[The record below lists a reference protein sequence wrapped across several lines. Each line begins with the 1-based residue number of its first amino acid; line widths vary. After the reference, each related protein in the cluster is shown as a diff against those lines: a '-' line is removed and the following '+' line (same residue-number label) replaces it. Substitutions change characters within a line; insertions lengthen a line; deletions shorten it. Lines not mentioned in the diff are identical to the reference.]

1 LTGNCQLPTQK
12 MITAQTKI
20 DLRLFQAPISLTAKA
35 GKTTI
40 FEGHSDFENGKFS
53 PDLDKAI
60 MSICKTLGIN
70 SFLKTDV
77 KLTAVFA
84 HYNLSENRLFVKG
97 IIPLAHSNATL
108 ILNYQPSK
116 TNPKVQDFAVVLD
129 FAFFFD
135 LTDLPI
141 VANELDEQLHLT
153 LAFANNQQTFETIE
167 FEDEFKNKKTQ
178 KISVNSGVSLKTNI
192 DFPTDIFEF
201 DYELID
207 FTPQPETPTD
217 LSADLDNL
225 PKLPEQ
231 KGTKWFDLNKN
242 MGGLNFRKIGMRW
255 HQNKAWVLLNLDF
268 MSSGL
273 EFSMLGLQA
282 GSSLNLKTFKPEF
295 DLYGIGVYFKNNF
308 VELGGSLLKN
318 AKKSNLPTAYVG
330 KMMMR
335 LSSMSIGAIG
345 GLTKTETGDRSFFA
359 FANVGVPLG
368 GIPAFFVTGL
378 SAGFGYNS
386 ELNLPSVQNIPD
398 YPLLNIIKT
407 GQKSPSEALAYL
419 GNIVSAKKDEKWLAA
434 GIQFSS
440 FQLIK
445 SSAVLAYQFGKK
457 EITILGVS
465 RLVLPSENAAY
476 LNLQFGL
483 KAIYRIETGEIQ
495 SNAEIANGSFLI
507 HKSVQLDGS
516 VAVYTWLKGENAGDF
531 VLTIGGYHPRFNRP
545 SHYPIVPKVGFSW
558 MVSDTT
564 KIEGNTYFALTSQAI
579 MAGFNFDATYEKGK
593 IKAWFRA
600 SSDLILQWKPF
611 YYDFQTKIRL
621 GAKYESLFLKN
632 YKLDVGADLHL
643 YGPEMGGYVNINW
656 TVISFNIKFGNPDK
670 ARFIYV
676 LDWEMFQNNFLPQE
690 EKDVCRVTVI
700 NGLVGESEKSNC
712 WIVNPNNLA
721 FSTQSLIPS
730 NSLVINNQNIEISSD
745 TLGIRPMN
753 KRQLNA
759 TQTVTIREKATN
771 NIIKI
776 NFKHEVKTTN
786 FSPALWSAKAL
797 NRQQLDN
804 EKLQSVSGFEY
815 LMPVATPNGNLT
827 KVKNEVF
834 EKSQK
839 SFLCQFDNSTEQITA
854 KIENDKKTILSIAT
868 SINSTKTVEN
878 RTAIINDLN
887 QYFQFADT
895 DILPNDALIEFENN
909 AEQIFQSEPKIGQ
922 IQRNETE
929 FAIPKMMVSI
939 PIKAVEKQVTA
950 TKPTMRLAMRGIGNG
965 MNFMDLQTTSELN
978 TRSIQATATSKKVYI
993 KANDAYVFEFNKSD
1007 TKRTIKFKSE
1017 VPIQVIEFNE
1027 YNHILGF
1034 HILEKSTKKYK
1045 ALPKTSRL
1053 ALRSA
1058 TLQYGQKNNTAP
1070 ESIGMWKSTD
1080 IMPLVNDNA
1089 LLGDR
1094 LYVQL
1099 QVPMAD
1105 DEATHGTVE
1114 ISDRKNFINIK
1125 NGIQK
1130 GFIDT
1135 IIFQDYQTLI
1145 VIAKQK
1151 GQAKPKKVQL
1161 QETLQVT
1168 IPCTYTDNFTRQLNQ
1183 NPPILRPKNTAIDGD
1198 GFIRIKYKIANK
1210 KIGRKSESDFDW
1222 NAFVL
1227 RIQATEDWEVKGIL
1241 LFRGRVKKAIW
1252 LKE

>member
-1 LTGNCQLPTQK
+1 

-20 DLRLFQAPISLTAKA
+20 DLRLFQAPLSLIAKA
-35 GKTTI
+35 GETTI

-53 PDLDKAI
+53 PDLDAAI
-60 MSICKTLGIN
+60 MSICKALGIEA
-70 SFLKTDV
+70 FLKTEV
-77 KLTAVFA
+77 KLTEVFA

-97 IIPLAHSNATL
+97 TIPLANSNASL

-116 TNPKVQDFAVVLD
+116 TNPKTQDFSVILD
-129 FAFFFD
+129 LAFFFD
-135 LTDLPI
+135 LADLPI

-153 LAFANNQQTFETIE
+153 LAFANNAQTFETIE
-167 FEDEFKNKKTQ
+167 FQGEFESKKTR
-178 KISVNSGVSLKTNI
+178 KIKVNSGVSLKTNI

-207 FTPQPETPTD
+207 FTPEPETPTD
-217 LSADLDNL
+217 LSNDLQNL
-225 PKLPEQ
+225 PKMPEQ

-242 MGGLNFRKIGMRW
+242 IGGLNFRKIGMRW

-282 GSSLNLKTFKPEF
+282 GSSLSLKTFKPEF

-308 VELGGSLLKN
+308 IELGGSLLKN
-318 AKKSNLPTAYVG
+318 IQKSNLPTAYVG

-359 FANVGVPLG
+359 FANVSVPLG

-386 ELNLPSVQNIPD
+386 ELNLPTVQNIPD

-407 GQKSPSEALAYL
+407 GQKNPSEALAYL

-445 SSAVLAYQFGKK
+445 SSAILAYQFSKK

-507 HKSVQLDGS
+507 HKNVQLDGS

-558 MVSDTT
+558 LVSETT
-564 KIEGNTYFALTSQAI
+564 KIEGNTYFALTPQAI

-593 IKAWFRA
+593 LKAWFKA

-656 TVISFNIKFGNPDK
+656 TIISFNIKFGNPDK

-676 LDWEMFQNNFLPQE
+676 LDWEMFQSSFLPQQ

-700 NGLVGESEKSNC
+700 NGLISESKSV
-712 WIVNPNNLA
+712 WIVDSNNLA

-730 NSLVINNQNIEISSD
+730 NSLIVNNQNIETSSD

-753 KRQLNA
+753 KRQLNT

-771 NIIKI
+771 KI
-776 NFKHEVKTTN
+776 VKTNFKHQVKITN
-786 FSPALWSAKAL
+786 FSPAIWSAKAL

-804 EKLQSVSGFEY
+804 EKLQSVSGFDY
-815 LMPVATPNGNLT
+815 LMPIPTPNGNLA
-827 KVKNEVF
+827 KAKNEVF
-834 EKSQK
+834 EQSEKA
-839 SFLCQFDNSTEQITA
+839 FLCQFNSSTDTISA
-854 KIENDKKTILSIAT
+854 NIENDKNTISTIAT
-868 SINSTKTVEN
+868 SINSAATIEN
-878 RTAIINDLN
+878 RTNIINDLN
-887 QYFQFADT
+887 TYFQFTNA
-895 DILPNDALIEFENN
+895 DILPNDALKKVENN

-922 IQRNETE
+922 IQRSETQM
-929 FAIPKMMVSI
+929 AIPKMSI
-939 PIKAVEKQVTA
+939 AMPIKIVEKQEIS
-950 TKPTMRLAMRGIGNG
+950 TKPTMRLAMRGIGNN
-965 MNFMDLQTTSELN
+965 MNFMDLPTTTELN
-978 TRSIQATATSKKVYI
+978 ARSIQATAITEIVSI
-993 KANDAYVFEFNKSD
+993 KSNDAYVFEFDKKD

-1034 HILEKSTKKYK
+1034 YILEKTIKKYK
-1045 ALPKTSRL
+1045 ALPNTKRL
-1053 ALRSA
+1053 ALRSSM
-1058 TLQYGQKNNTAP
+1058 LNNDKIC
-1070 ESIGMWKSTD
+1070 SWKCTD

-1089 LLGDR
+1089 LLGDK

-1099 QVPMAD
+1099 QVPMSD
-1105 DEATHGTVE
+1105 NNETHGT
-1114 ISDRKNFINIK
+1114 IKTLDKKNFIQTK
-1125 NGIQK
+1125 NGVQK

-1135 IIFQDYQTLI
+1135 VIFEDYRTL
-1145 VIAKQK
+1145 VLIAKQK
-1151 GQAKPKKVQL
+1151 GQLKSNEILCKEA
-1161 QETLQVT
+1161 LQVS
-1168 IPCTYTDNFTRQLNQ
+1168 IPCTYSNNFTRHLKRKI
-1183 NPPILRPKNTAIDGD
+1183 PTLRPKNTAIDND
-1198 GFIRIKYKIANK
+1198 GFVRMKYKIANR

-1227 RIQATEDWEVKGIL
+1227 RIQADENWEVKGIL
-1241 LFRGRVKKAIW
+1241 LFKGRVKKAIW